1 MLLNQ
6 ITGKPYEFGDL
17 SRTIDSSIKD
27 KINDVTGND
36 EYEFGDLSRLVDSKI
51 KDKVNDMTG
60 SDEYNFGDL
69 TAEILRRVASGSYTL
84 DDLFMLFKAMS
95 IVGASLSPVVGF
107 LPVKLLVELLN
118 FSLMNDVA
126 GKVTSSLAI
135 ELDKR
140 LKKSLLGDEDYKLG
154 DATKRTIAN
163 AVEGY
168 IGKEY
173 EFGGTLHNCC
183 CFV

>member
-1 MLLNQ
+1 
-6 ITGKPYEFGDL
+6 
-17 SRTIDSSIKD
+17 
-27 KINDVTGND
+27 VTGND

-60 SDEYNFGDL
+60 SDEYKFGDL
-69 TAEILRRVASGSYTL
+69 TKEIVRRVASGSYTL
-84 DDLFMLFKAMS
+84 DDLFMLLKAMS
-95 IVGASLSPVVGF
+95 LVGASLSPVAGF

-118 FSLMNDVA
+118 FSLMNDIA

-140 LKKSLLGDEDYKLG
+140 LKQSLLGDADYKLG

-173 EFGGTLHNCC
+173 EFGGTFRGAAALCM
-183 CFV
+183 VV